1 MLEMYKETRKRP
13 WKKYKMTDRI
23 NMQTKNDI
31 CILQNREDMGM
42 KFKKIAATVLA
53 VTMTAAM
60 LAGCGGS
67 GNSDSSTA
75 GDTNTDTAASGSDE
89 KITIRL
95 LTRMAGTTTQVTIYN
110 DIIEEFKSKHPEVTI
125 IDDSQSDESAFN
137 NILSTD
143 IASGTMA
150 NIFRI
155 QGVANLK
162 DYIDNGLILNVQPYL
177 DEDTEWGGGFTEG
190 SLSYYQVPGYEG
202 TYAVPM
208 ESGLI
213 GVYYNEDLFKAA
225 GIDTFPQTWNELLD
239 AVEKLKATG
248 VIPIA
253 MGAQSTYMA
262 GHLHDQIFYKWLGTE
277 AAKELGARS
286 MKWTDADVVKTLQF
300 EKDLI
305 DAGAFDA
312 SAAGITDDIAMT
324 QFQQGEAA
332 MVITGPWNISR
343 FTDLEETP
351 VADSIQVAKFPYFE
365 EKQEFKNQD
374 MQTLSPYMVS
384 GKLEGKELELTIEL
398 LKMLTNK
405 EAAKRF
411 AEEAAFLIP
420 RTDIEL
426 DETKCTELFMKNVEL
441 GGTSEGIGV
450 DVFDFDPLTS
460 MQDRTRNSIMSMFTG
475 ASAEDAAAE
484 IQAEIDNAN

>member
-1 MLEMYKETRKRP
+1 MKV
-13 WKKYKMTDRI
+13 KK
-23 NMQTKNDI
+23 
-31 CILQNREDMGM
+31 L
-42 KFKKIAATVLA
+42 AAVLLTVA
-53 VTMTAAM
+53 MTAAM

-67 GNSDSSTA
+67 GSTDTGAGGAAADTGTA
-75 GDTNTDTAASGSDE
+75 GDSG

-95 LTRMAGTTTQVTIYN
+95 LTRMAGTSTQVGIYN
-110 DIIEEFKSKHPEVTI
+110 DILDEFRAKHPEVTI

-162 DYIDNGLILNVQPYL
+162 DYIDNGLLLNVQPYI
-177 DEDTEWGGGFTEG
+177 DEDAEWGGGFTEG

-213 GVYYNEDLFKAA
+213 GVYYNEDLFRAA
-225 GIDTFPQTWNELLD
+225 GIDKFPETWTQFMD
-239 AVEKLKATG
+239 AVDKLKASG

-253 MGAQSTYMA
+253 MGAQTTYMA

-305 DAGAFDA
+305 DAGAFDP
-312 SAAGITDDIAMT
+312 SAAGITDNIAMT

-332 MVITGPWNISR
+332 MVITGPWNIST

-351 VADSIQVAKFPYFE
+351 VADSIRVAKFPYFE
-365 EKQEFKNQD
+365 EKPEFKNQD

-405 EAAKRF
+405 DAAKRF

-426 DETKCTELFMKNVEL
+426 DDTKCTELFMKNVEL

-475 ASAEDAAAE
+475 VTPEAAAAE
-484 IQAEIDNAN
+484 IQAEIDNAK